1 LFSFSRHVAFT
12 FMPCCSRSCALL
24 FASIACTLLLS
35 PYCSY
40 VHALLFLLL
49 RYAAHALL
57 LLLSCPT
64 ARSLLLLLSRLVV
77 SFLHLAIRTLLV
89 LLFSHPITRVFCSLS
104 RLATRAL
111 LFAPCCFCS
120 HALLLF
126 IKYFLPPTPTPIVV
140 SLPCCSLSHLNV
152 MPCCSLSHPNVMP
165 CCSLSH
171 PNVMPC

>member
-104 RLATRAL
+104 RPL
-111 LFAPCCFCS
+111 LFHCLVAHYRTLMLCLVAHYRTLMLCLVAHYRTLMLCLVS
-120 HALLLF
+120 W
-126 IKYFLPPTPTPIVV
+126 Y
-140 SLPCCSLSHLNV
+140 SLPTLLCRWRSLD
-152 MPCCSLSHPNVMP
+152 
-165 CCSLSH
+165 
-171 PNVMPC
+171 